1 MDRWEQGRVLFPIEL
16 EANGRHFITLK
27 VTCRAEVLEGASLVY
42 GPQSSGALQPAWFE
56 TATTIAISHPIIDQ
70 IVTRSVEDL
79 RILLTEFHDLWVPAA
94 GLPRFAVPFGRDSA
108 FAGIMTLIWNPHLAR
123 DVLRFLTPNKHEDRG
138 SRRRNHGRGP
148 SG

>member
-1 MDRWEQGRVLFPIEL
+1 MDRWEKGRLVFPIAL
-16 EANGRHFITLK
+16 KPGGRHIMTLT
-27 VTCRAEVLEGASLVY
+27 VTCQTEVLEGSEPVY
-42 GPQSSGALQPAWFE
+42 GPESSGALQPEWFE
-56 TATTIAISHPIIDQ
+56 SATTIAISNPLIDQ
-70 IVTRSVEDL
+70 IVRRSVEDF

-138 SRRRNHGRGP
+138 SRRRN
-148 SG
+148 S